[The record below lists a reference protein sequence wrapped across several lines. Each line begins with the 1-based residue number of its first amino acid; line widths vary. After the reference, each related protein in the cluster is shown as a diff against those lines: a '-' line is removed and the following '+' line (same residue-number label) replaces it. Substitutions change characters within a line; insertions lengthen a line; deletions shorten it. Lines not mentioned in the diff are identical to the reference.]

1 MSADY
6 EGALL
11 QLTITGG
18 TSPVRRCPSTDDD
31 DGGDVDDDTLHGRQ
45 VYKHETRNQSIFY
58 IYGEYDGWMLGPRP
72 DENFGGLKNSHD
84 GMCVHNSVETAAR
97 GWGY

>member
-1 MSADY
+1 MGLYYA
-6 EGALL
+6 
-11 QLTITGG
+11 TGQTLHG
-18 TSPVRRCPSTDDD
+18 RQGDDD
-31 DGGDVDDDTLHGRQ
+31 DDEGGDVDDDTLHGRQ

-84 GMCVHNSVETAAR
+84 GMCVHNSVDTAAR